1 MTCDE
6 LNEAWEACRT
16 ILKYLDRKAVSKYGR
31 LAEQVQKLKEDI
43 LDEEPDSGEFVQ
55 DGSKSRRVAS

>member
-31 LAEQVQKLKEDI
+31 LAEQVQKLKKDI
-43 LDEEPDSGEFVQ
+43 LDEEPTSGEFVE
-55 DGSKSRRVAS
+55 DHNESRRVAS